1 MAFENLSD
9 KLQNIFKG
17 LRSKGRLTEADVK
30 EAMKEVKNGQYD
42 FSQTIWG
49 LTETAKECFQ
59 RKPYEAY
66 YPKRH

>member
-1 MAFENLSD
+1 MAKD
-9 KLQNIFKG
+9 
-17 LRSKGRLTEADVK
+17 RSMAIKHAK
-30 EAMKEVKNGQYD
+30 AKQEAMKEVKNGQYD

-49 LTETAKECFQ
+49 LTETAKECFR